1 MLWYAGADVT
11 FATIY
16 VVTSIISGAVI
27 AGIGSWALARALA
40 ATGALNRFAAGREGR
55 ADV

>member
-1 MLWYAGADVT
+1 MV
-11 FATIY
+11 
-16 VVTSIISGAVI
+16 SGAVI
-27 AGIGSWALARALA
+27 AGLGSWALARALA